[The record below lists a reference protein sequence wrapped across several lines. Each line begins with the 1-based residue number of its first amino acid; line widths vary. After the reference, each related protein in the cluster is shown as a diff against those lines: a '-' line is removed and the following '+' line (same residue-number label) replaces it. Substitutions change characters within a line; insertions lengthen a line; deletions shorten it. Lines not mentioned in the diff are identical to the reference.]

1 MNLIFKIKKHVIF
14 SLFLLSSVNIFSYS
28 YAKDNNITFKNS
40 ITETYRNSLEIKAEK
55 YRLAAIK
62 HSLGEA
68 YSSKD
73 WNSSYT
79 ANLNSSNKQ
88 SDFEGSYVNDDV
100 ITSTLSL
107 SKNLFDGG
115 KKYEKTLIA
124 KDNVKMHIQKLKVVE
139 QNVILKGVKAY
150 LDVYSSQSVVKLR
163 SISLERFKGH
173 VKAANLKLS
182 AGTVTPTV
190 VAESD
195 ARLAKAKYEFILAE
209 GNSKNAFSSFKSI
222 TKIKN
227 IPLDLKLPIA
237 HLIIPLSE
245 EKIIKISKLKN
256 PSIIISQLINS
267 IAKKNIDLDKTVNR
281 PTLKLEFQLK
291 DNQSSVISSTSDY
304 QSYGANIMF
313 NSPLFYNYSSRSSLK
328 KLDKLYIASSIDL
341 SEKYREIELE
351 AISSL
356 QSYKTSVAKTLAS
369 KSEKMSSFLALN
381 GIKKESEYGV
391 RTILDVLDAE
401 VDYLNASAN
410 LIKSQADQIYNLY
423 VIKSILGE
431 LSINDFNDNYKDENK
446 LIENKLKFNV
456 IDTDMLK

>member
-1 MNLIFKIKKHVIF
+1 MPDGKRIVILNKESAAEDNVMDTAGHEIGHVLVYETVKNKPEAAIALGT
-14 SLFLLSSVNIFSYS
+14 SLLEELKNS
-28 YAKDNNITFKNS
+28 KDITFTNS

-173 VKAANLKLS
+173 VKACLLY
-182 AGTVTPTV
+182 T
-190 VAESD
+190 SD
-195 ARLAKAKYEFILAE
+195 A
-209 GNSKNAFSSFKSI
+209 
-222 TKIKN
+222 
-227 IPLDLKLPIA
+227 
-237 HLIIPLSE
+237 
-245 EKIIKISKLKN
+245 
-256 PSIIISQLINS
+256 
-267 IAKKNIDLDKTVNR
+267 
-281 PTLKLEFQLK
+281 
-291 DNQSSVISSTSDY
+291 
-304 QSYGANIMF
+304 
-313 NSPLFYNYSSRSSLK
+313 
-328 KLDKLYIASSIDL
+328 
-341 SEKYREIELE
+341 
-351 AISSL
+351 
-356 QSYKTSVAKTLAS
+356 
-369 KSEKMSSFLALN
+369 
-381 GIKKESEYGV
+381 
-391 RTILDVLDAE
+391 
-401 VDYLNASAN
+401 
-410 LIKSQADQIYNLY
+410 AD
-423 VIKSILGE
+423 E
-431 LSINDFNDNYKDENK
+431 
-446 LIENKLKFNV
+446 
-456 IDTDMLK
+456 

>member
-1 MNLIFKIKKHVIF
+1 M
-14 SLFLLSSVNIFSYS
+14 
-28 YAKDNNITFKNS
+28 
-40 ITETYRNSLEIKAEK
+40 
-55 YRLAAIK
+55 
-62 HSLGEA
+62 
-68 YSSKD
+68 
-73 WNSSYT
+73 
-79 ANLNSSNKQ
+79 
-88 SDFEGSYVNDDV
+88 
-100 ITSTLSL
+100 
-107 SKNLFDGG
+107 
-115 KKYEKTLIA
+115 
-124 KDNVKMHIQKLKVVE
+124 
-139 QNVILKGVKAY
+139 
-150 LDVYSSQSVVKLR
+150 
-163 SISLERFKGH
+163 
-173 VKAANLKLS
+173 
-182 AGTVTPTV
+182 
-190 VAESD
+190 
-195 ARLAKAKYEFILAE
+195 
-209 GNSKNAFSSFKSI
+209 
-222 TKIKN
+222 
-227 IPLDLKLPIA
+227 
-237 HLIIPLSE
+237 
-245 EKIIKISKLKN
+245 
-256 PSIIISQLINS
+256 
-267 IAKKNIDLDKTVNR
+267 
-281 PTLKLEFQLK
+281 
-291 DNQSSVISSTSDY
+291 ISSTSDY
-304 QSYGANIMF
+304 QSYGANITF